1 MDTRKSVQRQFGP
14 VAASY
19 ATSSVH
25 ASGADLTAMVAA
37 AALQGDERV
46 LDVAVGGGHT
56 TLAFARGAAEVIGVD
71 LTEAMLMAAHG
82 LAEEQGIT
90 NISFQAADAEHLPF
104 PDASFD
110 VVTCRYAAH
119 HFPHP
124 AVAAREWARVLKPD
138 GQLLLVDVVSPDDP
152 TSDTFLNAAEVL
164 RDPSHVRDHT
174 VAQWVTMLNDSGLA
188 VEELG
193 QFPLRLEFASWTE
206 RMRTPLAVR
215 EQIQALFAGAPSA
228 VRETLRIEEDG
239 TFTCPVVLLRGLPG
253 APCKTPTGGSSRS

>member
-1 MDTRKSVQRQFGP
+1 MGGQASVQRQFGP

-25 ASGADLTAMVAA
+25 AGGPDLVAMVEAA
-37 AALQGDERV
+37 ELQGDERV

-56 TLAFARGAAEVIGVD
+56 TLAFARGAADVIGVD
-71 LTEAMLMAAHG
+71 LTEAMLTAAQG
-82 LAEEQGIT
+82 LAEEQGIA

-104 PDASFD
+104 PDSSFD
-110 VVTCRYAAH
+110 IVTCRYAAH

-124 AVAAREWARVLKPD
+124 AVAAREWARVLKPG

-174 VAQWVTMLNDSGLA
+174 VAQWVNMLQEAGLD

-206 RMRTPLAVR
+206 RMRTPQAAR
-215 EQIQALFAGAPSA
+215 AQIQALFAGAPTDVKEALSL
-228 VRETLRIEEDG
+228 EPDG
-239 TFTCPVVLLRGLPG
+239 TFTCPVVLMRG
-253 APCKTPTGGSSRS
+253 RR

>member
-1 MDTRKSVQRQFGP
+1 MGVQNSVQRQFGP

-25 ASGADLTAMVAA
+25 ASGPDLFAMVEAA
-37 AALQGDERV
+37 NLLGDERV

-71 LTEAMLMAAHG
+71 LTEAMLTAAQG
-82 LAEEQGIT
+82 LAEAQGVT
-90 NISFQAADAEHLPF
+90 NVSFQAADAEHLPF

-110 VVTCRYAAH
+110 IVTCRYAAH

-124 AVAAREWARVLKPD
+124 AVAAREWARVLKS
-138 GQLLLVDVVSPDDP
+138 GGKLLLVDVVSPDDP

-164 RDPSHVRDHT
+164 RDPSHVRDHS
-174 VAQWVTMLNDSGLA
+174 VAQWLDMLQATGLK

-206 RMRTPLAVR
+206 RMRTPQAAR
-215 EQIQALFAGAPSA
+215 EQILALFAGAPTI
-228 VRETLRIEEDG
+228 VHETLHLEPDG
-239 TFTCPVVLLRGLPG
+239 TFTCPVVLIRGEKG
-253 APCKTPTGGSSRS
+253 

>member
-1 MDTRKSVQRQFGP
+1 MSHQASVQRQFGP

-25 ASGADLTAMVAA
+25 AGGADLIAMVDAA
-37 AALQGDERV
+37 NLRGDERV
-46 LDVAVGGGHT
+46 LDVAVGAGHA
-56 TLAFARGAAEVIGVD
+56 TLAFARRAGDVVGVD
-71 LTEAMLMAAHG
+71 LTEAMLTAAQG
-82 LAEEQGIT
+82 LAQEQGIT
-90 NISFQAADAEHLPF
+90 NITFQAADAEHLPF

-110 VVTCRYAAH
+110 VATCRYAAH

-124 AVAAREWARVLKPD
+124 AVAAREWARVLKPG

-174 VAQWVTMLNDSGLA
+174 VAQWVVILQEAGLD

-206 RMRTPLAVR
+206 RMRTPQAAK
-215 EQIQALFAGAPSA
+215 EQIQALFAGAQA
-228 VRETLRIEEDG
+228 NVKETLHLEDDG
-239 TFTCPVVLLRGLPG
+239 TFTCPVVLLKGVKGKSLR
-253 APCKTPTGGSSRS
+253 

>member
-1 MDTRKSVQRQFGP
+1 
-14 VAASY
+14 
-19 ATSSVH
+19 
-25 ASGADLTAMVAA
+25 
-37 AALQGDERV
+37 V
-46 LDVAVGGGHT
+46 LDVAVVGGHT
-56 TLAFARGAAEVIGVD
+56 TLAFARGAAEVIGID
-71 LTEAMLMAAHG
+71 LTEAMLEAAQG
-82 LAEEQGIT
+82 LAEAQGIA
-90 NISFQAADAEHLPF
+90 NISFRAADAEHLPF

-124 AVAAREWARVLKPD
+124 AVAAREWARVLKPG

-174 VAQWVTMLNDSGLA
+174 VAQWVEMLQEAGLA

-206 RMRTPLAVR
+206 RMRTPQAAR
-215 EQIQALFAGAPSA
+215 EQIQELFAGAPASVKQSLHLEA
-228 VRETLRIEEDG
+228 DG
-239 TFTCPVVLLRGLPG
+239 TFTCPVVLLQGVKG
-253 APCKTPTGGSSRS
+253 E